1 MKVNS
6 VSSINFLNQIRVN
19 IPDKTFFN
27 KDGYKK
33 SDLGKTLEIANKYC
47 AGAYIGKDVII
58 LNSSPEIKNELNE
71 ANLSFEE
78 IEDIL

>member
-33 SDLGKTLEIANKYC
+33 SDLGKLRVGCQEVMLY
-47 AGAYIGKDVII
+47 G
-58 LNSSPEIKNELNE
+58 L
-71 ANLSFEE
+71 
-78 IEDIL
+78 IENMGFWKRPYTG

>member
-19 IPDKTFFN
+19 IPDKTFN

-47 AGAYIGKDVII
+47 TGVYIGKDVII